1 MDYEDWVE
9 EVNEKYLYPNHRELR
24 RQGCVI

>member
-1 MDYEDWVE
+1 MDYEDRVE

-24 RQGCVI
+24 RQGCSI